1 MFSNSNVLLCH
12 FDVLLFSFTK
22 FYAETLSPQDY
33 GHSLISMEAMI
44 LQSVKNI
51 ALASIR
57 NA

>member
-44 LQSVKNI
+44 LQSVKKHCTCKH
-51 ALASIR
+51 
-57 NA
+57 